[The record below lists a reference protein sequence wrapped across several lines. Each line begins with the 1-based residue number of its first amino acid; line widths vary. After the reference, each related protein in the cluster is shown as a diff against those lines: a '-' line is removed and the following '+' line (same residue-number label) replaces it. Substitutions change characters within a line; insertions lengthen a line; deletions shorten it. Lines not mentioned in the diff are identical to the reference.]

1 MDQPRRG
8 HNVKILWALVLLG
21 IAYSSLLYSQRTL
34 TGTDNVDGIVG
45 VLLGL
50 YICSHPA
57 ANVVDM
63 LFFRR
68 GGQRQFSSRGSA
80 VLWLGLN
87 MLVLLI
93 GWLVIFVGTTRL
105 IGRAD

>member
-1 MDQPRRG
+1 MDQHRRG
-8 HNVKILWALVLLG
+8 HNTKTLWALFLLG
-21 IAYSSLLYSQRTL
+21 IAYSSLLYYQRTL
-34 TGTDNVDGIVG
+34 TDMNNVDGIIG

-68 GGQRQFSSRGSA
+68 NARGQFSSRQSA
-80 VLWLGLN
+80 ILWLALN

-93 GWLVIFVGTTRL
+93 GWIAIFVGTTRFVS
-105 IGRAD
+105 RAD

>member
-1 MDQPRRG
+1 MDQHRRG
-8 HNVKILWALVLLG
+8 HNTKMLWALALLG
-21 IAYSSLLYSQRTL
+21 IGYSSLLYYQRTL
-34 TGTDNVDGIVG
+34 TDMNNVDGIIG

-68 GGQRQFSSRGSA
+68 SARGQFSSRQSTI
-80 VLWLGLN
+80 LWLALN

-93 GWLVIFVGTTRL
+93 GWIVIFVGTTRL
-105 IGRAD
+105 VGRAD

>member
-1 MDQPRRG
+1 MDQHRHGR
-8 HNVKILWALVLLG
+8 NIKTLWALILLG
-21 IAYSSLLYSQRTL
+21 IAYSSLLYYQRRL
-34 TGTDNVDGIVG
+34 TGTNNVDGIIG

-63 LFFRR
+63 LFFR
-68 GGQRQFSSRGSA
+68 GGARHQFPSRRST
-80 VLWLGLN
+80 VLWLALN

-93 GWLVIFVGTTRL
+93 GWIVIFVGTTRL
-105 IGRAD
+105 VGRAD